1 MKHIEAGLAHLDMI
15 FEFCNDLNKEN
26 TKMSFADIEDKSMIL
41 KWIESDH
48 VRLYLALDS
57 DGKLVSMLRAD
68 IGSQNK
74 SHSAYIAA
82 ATKVD
87 ERNKGLA
94 QELVKYSLRK
104 LKEEG
109 IKIVRTKI
117 YSWNKPSISTI
128 EKCGFTLSGRIVM
141 HEYDEDLEDY
151 IDDLIYHKI
160 L

>member
-1 MKHIEAGLAHLDMI
+1 MKHVEAGSTHIDKI
-15 FEFCNDLNKEN
+15 FEFCNDLKREN
-26 TKMSFADIEDKSMIL
+26 AKMSFADIEDKSTLI
-41 KWIESDH
+41 KWIESDF
-48 VRLYLALDS
+48 VRLYLTIDS
-57 DGKLVSMLRAD
+57 DGTLLAMLRAD
-68 IGSQNK
+68 IGSGNK
-74 SHSAYIAA
+74 SHSAYLAA
-82 ATKVD
+82 ATKI
-87 ERNKGLA
+87 EARNKGIG
-94 QELVKYSLRK
+94 QDLVKYSLKK
-104 LKEEG
+104 LKDEG